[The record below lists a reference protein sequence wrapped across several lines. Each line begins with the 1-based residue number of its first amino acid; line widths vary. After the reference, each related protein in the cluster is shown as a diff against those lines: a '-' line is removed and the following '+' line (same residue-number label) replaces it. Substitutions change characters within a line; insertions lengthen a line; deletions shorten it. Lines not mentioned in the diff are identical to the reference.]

1 MVNASGSFFNVFV
14 EKLRLFEESNAT
26 AILGSFVCGSTLV
39 ERPLYSAGLSKNK
52 LMRLS

>member
-14 EKLRLFEESNAT
+14 EKLRLFEQSNAT